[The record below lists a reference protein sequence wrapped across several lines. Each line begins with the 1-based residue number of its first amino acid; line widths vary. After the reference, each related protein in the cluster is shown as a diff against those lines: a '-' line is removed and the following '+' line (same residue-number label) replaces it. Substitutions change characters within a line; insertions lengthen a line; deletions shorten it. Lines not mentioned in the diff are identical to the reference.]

1 MNPDKISVMVSRV
14 RLSVYSAVL
23 TAVMSL
29 VILGVMVWSYGTAVF
44 LVTAGIF
51 AMIILFTLL
60 YCPLYIAVDDRNVI
74 IGSPLRNHRV
84 PLEKIENVEAFQPT
98 MGSVRIC
105 GSAGF
110 MGYWG
115 IFKEND
121 VGRYCGYYGK
131 ASECFLVRMKNGDK
145 YLLGCKNPAGMIA
158 TISGKLGVTD
168 CRRGE

>member
-23 TAVMSL
+23 TAVVCL
-29 VILGVMVWSYGTAVF
+29 VLLGVIIWIYGTPAF
-44 LVTAGIF
+44 LLSAGIF
-51 AMIILFTLL
+51 VLITVSTML
-60 YCPLYIAVDDRNVI
+60 YCPLYVAVDDRNVI
-74 IGSPLRNHRV
+74 VRSPLRNHRI
-84 PLEKIENVEAFQPT
+84 PLEKIETVEAFQPT
-98 MGSVRIC
+98 MGSALIC

-131 ASECFLVRMKNGDK
+131 ASECFFVRMKNGDK
-145 YLLGCKNPAGMIA
+145 YLLGCCNPAGMIA
-158 TISGKLGVTD
+158 AISAKLD
-168 CRRGE
+168 ARESPE